1 MNRRAASFA
10 AAAAAL
16 AAASLAAIGTPTAP
30 GAAPVTL
37 RIVFPEGFSVRQ
49 MTDRVAEVRRIA
61 IRKRR
66 VTPRLTA
73 RAYADAAA
81 RARPPRA
88 FAPYLRRRSI
98 EGFLFPSL
106 YAFGPSTRAA
116 ELVALQLRA
125 FDSAWRTVDV
135 RHARARK
142 RTLYDVSSSPRWS
155 SARPSRLRSARSSRP

>member
-1 MNRRAASFA
+1 MYRRLALVAIA
-10 AAAAAL
+10 AAATAVGAEPVKP
-16 AAASLAAIGTPTAP
+16 AAAAP
-30 GAAPVTL
+30 AVTL

-61 IRKRR
+61 IRKRN

-73 RAYADAAA
+73 RAYAEAAA

-88 FAPYLRRRSI
+88 FARYLRRRSI